1 MIILKTKEEIDILRA
16 GGKKLAEI
24 MDELARAVK
33 PGITTGDLEEMIL
46 ELMKRAGGT
55 PAFKGYKPKSEKNA
69 FPTALCASINNE
81 VVHAPAYPARELKE
95 GDIIGLDAGL
105 KYKDL
110 YTDMA
115 VTVGVGEIDK
125 KAKKLIE
132 TAKNSLYLAIKEV
145 KPGSTLNDIGRAI
158 QEYTEAQGFSV
169 VRDLVGHGVG
179 KYVHEE
185 PNIFNYAV
193 EGAGEA
199 KLKEGMVIAIEPMI
213 NIGSYDIETAPD
225 GFTIITSDNSLSA
238 HWEHTVAVVE
248 GGCDILTKI

>member
-1 MIILKTKEEIDILRA
+1 MIIIKTKEEIDILRA
-16 GGKKLAEI
+16 GGKILAKI
-24 MDELARAVK
+24 MDELVRAVK

-46 ELMKRAGGT
+46 EKIKKADAI
-55 PAFKGYKPKSEKNA
+55 PSFKGYKPKSEEKA

-105 KYKDL
+105 KYKGL
-110 YTDMA
+110 FTDMA
-115 VTVGVGEIDK
+115 VTVGVGEIDE

-132 TAKNSLYLAIKEV
+132 TTKNSLYLAIKQV
-145 KPGSTLNDIGRAI
+145 QPGNNLNDIGRAI

-185 PNIFNYAV
+185 PNIFNYVVA
-193 EGAGEA
+193 GAGEV

-225 GFTIITSDNSLSA
+225 GFTIVTSDNSLSA
-238 HWEHTVAVVE
+238 HWEHTVAVVR
-248 GGCDILTKI
+248 GGYEILTKI